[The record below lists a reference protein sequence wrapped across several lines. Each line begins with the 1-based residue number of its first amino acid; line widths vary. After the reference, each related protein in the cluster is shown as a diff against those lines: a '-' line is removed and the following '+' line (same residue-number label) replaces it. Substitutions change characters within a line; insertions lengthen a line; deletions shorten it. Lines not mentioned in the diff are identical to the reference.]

1 MADFLSKE
9 YWEQRYATGET
20 GWDMGEVSPPLK
32 AYFDQLDNKD
42 LRILIPG
49 AGNSYEAEYLALN
62 GFTNITVIDIAAEPV
77 KRLKNVLGDL
87 LGKTINVI
95 QGEFFE
101 HKGEYDLIV
110 EQTFFC
116 ALDPS
121 MRELYVKK
129 MAEILATKGKI
140 AGVMF
145 RTEFENPGPPFGGT
159 PDEYQKLFEPL
170 FVIRTLEN
178 CYNSYPKR
186 ENNEVFVQFVKRG

>member
-1 MADFLSKE
+1 MTDFLSKE
-9 YWEQRYATGET
+9 YWEERYASGET
-20 GWDMGEVSPPLK
+20 GWDMGMVSPPLK
-32 AYFDQLDNKD
+32 AYFDQLTNKD

-49 AGNSYEAEYLALN
+49 AGNSYETEYLAQN
-62 GFTNITVIDIAAEPV
+62 GFTNITVIDIAAEPIT
-77 KRLKNVLGDL
+77 RLKNVLGNY
-87 LGKTINVI
+87 LGKTIHVI
-95 QGEFFE
+95 QGNFFE
-101 HKGEYDLIV
+101 HQGEYDLVV

-121 MRELYVKK
+121 MREMYVKK
-129 MAEILATKGKI
+129 MAELLAPNGKI

-170 FVIRTLEN
+170 FEIKTLEN
-178 CYNSYPKR
+178 CYNSHPKR